1 MSNNEG
7 QLEKIG
13 GGIKAIAIINLVFE
27 AFVIIGAIVS
37 ILFKDSINATAKNAG
52 LKTTISSSDFIIPI
66 IISVLII
73 ISLILILLKNAI
85 GVIAYFIIF
94 IGNEVYSIIQNGFT
108 PLMLIAFILPILM
121 AIFVYQKRSIFKIKR
136 EEEGIAN

>member
-1 MSNNEG
+1 MSNSEE
-7 QLEKIG
+7 QVEKIG

-27 AFVIIGAIVS
+27 AFALIGAIVS